1 LGSVLGKYRFA
12 PHEESPRGDFSLGCK
27 LFRLG
32 RDVLQ
37 IEYVVTGRID
47 RILWPSHAAPKRT
60 DGLWQTTCF
69 EAFLAKSDG
78 SYLELNFSTS
88 GAWASYRF
96 ESYRDG
102 MSPAIDLPP
111 PRIFVEE
118 GAERLALTAIFELTE
133 EFTPPLKMAFSAV
146 IHETDGTKSYWA
158 LAHPPG
164 KPDFHH
170 PTCFAATLPPPS
182 KL

>member
-1 LGSVLGKYRFA
+1 MASVLGKYRLA
-12 PHEESPRGDFSLGCK
+12 PHIEGPQGDLSLGCK
-27 LFRLG
+27 LSRLG

-37 IEYVVTGRID
+37 FEYVVTGPVD
-47 RILWPSHAAPKRT
+47 RIRWPASAAPMHT
-60 DGLWQTTCF
+60 DDLWQTTCF
-69 EAFLAKSDG
+69 EAFLARSDG

-96 ESYRDG
+96 EGYRDG

-111 PRIFVEE
+111 PRLFVEQ
-118 GAERLALTAIFELTE
+118 GTERIALTVIYELTD
-133 EFTPPLKMAFSAV
+133 EFAPPLKMALSAV
-146 IHETDGTKSYWA
+146 IEQVDGTKSYWA

-182 KL
+182 KT